1 LHFELIFNPLQ
12 GNVKRKDLRGP
23 EVPVKEAIVPS
34 RDIIIHEIETV
45 PEPLLEEVMDF
56 IQFLKAKSLR
66 EGIHT
71 AIASEST
78 LKKDWLCAEEDQAWD
93 DL

>member
-1 LHFELIFNPLQ
+1 M
-12 GNVKRKDLRGP
+12 
-23 EVPVKEAIVPS
+23 PS
-34 RDIIIHEIETV
+34 RAALIEEIKTV
-45 PEPLLEEVMDF
+45 PEPLLDEVMDF
-56 IQFLKAKSLR
+56 IQFVKAKSIR

-71 AIASEST
+71 AIASESS